1 MEQNISRWSDSY
13 FENMSEFD
21 AIEIGALD
29 GLTTQ
34 YLSSFFRRVFVI
46 DPWDDRQ
53 QGEPSKYEIFLN
65 NTKNLTNVFHCRT
78 GSETIEAKNFLDE
91 IEDPNFGFA
100 FIDGLHTKEAVINDF
115 NLCKNR
121 IKTGGLIFIDDC
133 DFNPVNLG
141 AEYVKNESLGEYT
154 EDAYSRRSLSVWN
167 ESDTYLRIFKKNK
180 ISNCEPIN

>member
-1 MEQNISRWSDSY
+1 MEQNIKRWSDSY

-46 DPWDDRQ
+46 DPWDGRQ
-53 QGEPSKYEIFLN
+53 QGEPSKYDIFLN

-78 GSETIEAKNFLDE
+78 GSETIEAKNFLDSVE
-91 IEDPNFGFA
+91 SPKFRFA
-100 FIDGLHTKEAVINDF
+100 FIDGLHTNEAVINDF

-121 IKTGGLIFIDDC
+121 IEPDGLIFIDDC
-133 DFNPVNLG
+133 DFHPVNLG
-141 AEYVKNESLGEYT
+141 AEHVKKENSDSYIEEP
-154 EDAYSRRSLSVWN
+154 YSRRSLSVWN
-167 ESDTYLRIFKKNK
+167 GSDTYLRIFKKIK
-180 ISNCEPIN
+180 